1 MAERV
6 EPASPRK
13 IAVAAAVALL
23 VAALLLVA
31 VVLPA
36 EYGID
41 LIGAGAALGLLG
53 LAQEQPIAL
62 QDGEYRL
69 DEASLSVG
77 PGGWL
82 EYTYRMEAG
91 ATMLFS
97 WQATGP
103 LNYNFHSAPRRG
115 AARLRGELRRA
126 GERPRARRLFR
137 AVHRRARLVLG
148 ERDRGRGDDI
158 VLDGRLLQRGARG
171 ARPCDRLSR
180 ADRSARKRGAGP
192 VMAPA
197 PRRR

>member
-13 IAVAAAVALL
+13 IVVAAAVALL

-103 LNYNFHSAPRRG
+103 LNYNFHSAPDG
-115 AARLRGELRRA
+115 APPGYAESFDAQENDRAHGAYSAPFTGVHGWYWENETAEEVTISFWTAGFYSEAHEARDRATGYHALTDLRGNE
-126 GERPRARRLFR
+126 
-137 AVHRRARLVLG
+137 V
-148 ERDRGRGDDI
+148 RDR
-158 VLDGRLLQRGARG
+158 
-171 ARPCDRLSR
+171 
-180 ADRSARKRGAGP
+180 
-192 VMAPA
+192 
-197 PRRR
+197 

>member
-1 MAERV
+1 MAQRV

-13 IAVAAAVALL
+13 IAAAAAAALL
-23 VAALLLVA
+23 VAALLLVT

-91 ATMLFS
+91 AAMLFS
-97 WQATGP
+97 WQASGP
-103 LNYNFHSAPRRG
+103 LNYNFHSAPDG
-115 AARLRGELRRA
+115 APPGYAESFDAQENNRAHGAYTAPFTGVHGWYWENETAEEVTISFWTAGFYSEAHEARDRATGYHALTDLRGN
-126 GERPRARRLFR
+126 
-137 AVHRRARLVLG
+137 AV
-148 ERDRGRGDDI
+148 RDR
-158 VLDGRLLQRGARG
+158 
-171 ARPCDRLSR
+171 
-180 ADRSARKRGAGP
+180 
-192 VMAPA
+192 
-197 PRRR
+197 

>member
-1 MAERV
+1 MAQRV

-13 IAVAAAVALL
+13 IAAAAAAALL
-23 VAALLLVA
+23 VAALLLVT

-91 ATMLFS
+91 AAMLFS
-97 WQATGP
+97 WQASGP
-103 LNYNFHSAPRRG
+103 LNYNFHSAPDG
-115 AARLRGELRRA
+115 APPGYAESFDAQENDRAHGAYTAPFTGVHGWYWENETAEEVTISFWTAGFYSEAHEARDRATGYHALTDLRGN
-126 GERPRARRLFR
+126 
-137 AVHRRARLVLG
+137 AV
-148 ERDRGRGDDI
+148 RDR
-158 VLDGRLLQRGARG
+158 
-171 ARPCDRLSR
+171 
-180 ADRSARKRGAGP
+180 
-192 VMAPA
+192 
-197 PRRR
+197 

>member
-1 MAERV
+1 MADRV
-6 EPASPRK
+6 EPPSPRK

-103 LNYNFHSAPRRG
+103 LNYNFHSAPDG
-115 AARLRGELRRA
+115 APPGYAESFDAQENDRAHGAYSAPFTGVHGWYWENETAEEVTISFWTAGFYSEAHEARDRATGYHALTDLRGNE
-126 GERPRARRLFR
+126 
-137 AVHRRARLVLG
+137 V
-148 ERDRGRGDDI
+148 RDR
-158 VLDGRLLQRGARG
+158 
-171 ARPCDRLSR
+171 
-180 ADRSARKRGAGP
+180 
-192 VMAPA
+192 
-197 PRRR
+197 

>member
-103 LNYNFHSAPRRG
+103 LNYNFHSAPDG
-115 AARLRGELRRA
+115 APPGYAESFDAQENDRAHGAYSAPFTGVHGWYWENETAEEVTISFWTAGFYSEAHEARDRATGYHALTDLRGNE
-126 GERPRARRLFR
+126 
-137 AVHRRARLVLG
+137 V
-148 ERDRGRGDDI
+148 RDR
-158 VLDGRLLQRGARG
+158 
-171 ARPCDRLSR
+171 
-180 ADRSARKRGAGP
+180 
-192 VMAPA
+192 
-197 PRRR
+197 